1 MTTKAQVHRFRD
13 RVALSLPTG
22 DTTYLTPADALRM
35 ADLLRQCAEDT
46 IGLPYIQSRFPP
58 TEWTLT
64 NE

>member
-1 MTTKAQVHRFRD
+1 MTAKTQVHRFRD

-46 IGLPYIQSRFPP
+46 ISLPYIQSRFPS